1 MVKLRL
7 ARQGRKK
14 LPIYKIV
21 AADSRA
27 RRDGRFIE
35 SLGQY
40 RPSNEPGQ
48 KVQINPERALYW
60 LKVGAQPSDTVRS
73 LLSSEGIL
81 LKWHLEK
88 KQIEPARAEEI
99 FNTWKTQKDN
109 KLSEQVN
116 AKQRAAEDVKRKKA
130 EAKKAAET
138 AAAEQAA
145 AEQAA
150 AQQAAAAEQTSAAE
164 PVAVASEAIPSE
176 AGTKEE
182 SPAEGAAVGD
192 TASVTAEERPS
203 ESVEG

>member
-14 LPIYKIV
+14 VPIYKIV

-48 KVQINPERALYW
+48 KIQINPDRALYW
-60 LKVGAQPSDTVRS
+60 LKVGAQPTDTVRS

-99 FNTWKTQKDN
+99 FNTWKAQKDN
-109 KLSEQVN
+109 KLTEQMN
-116 AKQRAAEDVKRKKA
+116 AKQRAAEDAKRKKA

-150 AQQAAAAEQTSAAE
+150 AEQASAAE
-164 PVAVASEAIPSE
+164 PVAVAAEEA
-176 AGTKEE
+176 
-182 SPAEGAAVGD
+182 PAEGAAVGD
-192 TASVTAEERPS
+192 TASITSEERPA

>member
-48 KVQINPERALYW
+48 KVQINPDRVLYW

-109 KLSEQVN
+109 KLSEQMN
-116 AKQRAAEDVKRKKA
+116 AKQRAAEDVKRKNA

-138 AAAEQAA
+138 AATEQIA

-150 AQQAAAAEQTSAAE
+150 AQQAAAEQAAATE
-164 PVAVASEAIPSE
+164 PVAVAAEEA
-176 AGTKEE
+176 
-182 SPAEGAAVGD
+182 PAEGVAVGD
-192 TASVTAEERPS
+192 TGSVTTKERPA